1 MVIGAGLDPA
11 VPPGPRS
18 SLDASVGSDPYLLYL
33 GRVDRNKGCDRLFAL
48 YAEYLADEAERNGA
62 SPLPL
67 VLAGPAMLPVPDH
80 PRIRALGEVDA
91 GTRDT
96 LLSHARALVMPSPFE
111 SLSLVVLEAWNRGT
125 PVIVNGRCRPLKGQ
139 VTRAN
144 GGVYY
149 DLPGEFVEA
158 VRLMAGNPALA
169 RSFGRQGLE
178 YVDRAYRWEGVM
190 KGVESVLESTRYEVQ
205 VRSEALKNLHEF
217 NRCCLAIG

>member
-1 MVIGAGLDPA
+1 M
-11 VPPGPRS
+11 
-18 SLDASVGSDPYLLYL
+18 DADDARDALL
-33 GRVDRNKGCDRLFAL
+33 A
-48 YAEYLADEAERNGA
+48 
-62 SPLPL
+62 
-67 VLAGPAMLPVPDH
+67 
-80 PRIRALGEVDA
+80 
-91 GTRDT
+91 
-96 LLSHARALVMPSPFE
+96 HARALVMPSPFE

-149 DLPGEFVEA
+149 ELAGEFVEA

-190 KGVESVLESTRYEVQ
+190 KGVESVLESTKEQYEV
-205 VRSEALKNLHEF
+205 RSDESVMAVEEF
-217 NRCCLAIG
+217 SPRSSTDAASRLVERCADVVWLTP